1 MVGISASHSLFKKEK
16 LSMEKKLIYERI
28 SKVMQEIGAVD
39 KTQVNQQ
46 QRFNFR
52 GIDDVYNACQK
63 IMAKHEVFTTVEV
76 EPISRTEVLSKHGA
90 KGVWVHNRYHY
101 TFHAVDGSSVMTTA
115 DGEAL
120 DYGDKASNK
129 AAAISHKYALIQ
141 TFAIPTKL
149 DDPDDTSHDIESS
162 NRTGSKNP
170 PPPPPQAVL
179 AKCREVGLTSHQLI
193 EMLGYDIASGIKPGD
208 MGKIGQAY
216 NDAFKKIREIEAQK
230 QKATKKNG

>member
-1 MVGISASHSLFKKEK
+1 MSGILYFLKPKGK
-16 LSMEKKLIYERI
+16 TMEKKLIYERI

-39 KTQVNQQ
+39 KTQINQQ

-63 IMAKHEVFTTVEV
+63 IMAKHEVFTTVEID
-76 EPISRTEVLSKHGA
+76 PISRTDVSSKHGA

-101 TFHAVDGSSVMTTA
+101 TFHTVDGSSVITTA
-115 DGEAL
+115 EGEAL

-129 AAAISHKYALIQ
+129 SAAISHKYALIQ

-149 DDPDDTSHDIESS
+149 DDPDDQSHEIQ
-162 NRTGSKNP
+162 NSKNQQTQQKP
-170 PPPPPQAVL
+170 PPKPQEVL
-179 AKCREVGLTSHQLI
+179 AKCQEVGLTSWELK

-208 MGKIGQAY
+208 MGRIGQAY
-216 NDAFKKIREIEAQK
+216 TDAFKKFREVEAI
-230 QKATKKNG
+230 KASKANK